1 MSDEEFMN
9 YLYKNVLFS
18 IVSSLV
24 NDGFQISN
32 NTLFNNAQDP
42 FNFDAD
48 PDSDPGSAL
57 EKNGSGFRSFL
68 KDLLNF
74 LTKNNF
80 KIFFANF
87 YPKT

>member
-1 MSDEEFMN
+1 MSDEEFMS
-9 YLYKNVLFS
+9 YLYKNLLFS

-24 NDGFQISN
+24 TDGFQISN

-57 EKNGSGFRSFL
+57 EKMDPDLVSALEKNGSGS
-68 KDLLNF
+68 
-74 LTKNNF
+74 
-80 KIFFANF
+80 
-87 YPKT
+87 